1 MSARFYLTIGTILF
15 QTLLIG
21 IIITLIM
28 ITDDIRALK
37 TYLPIAT
44 IIIIFLGGFVVASI
58 RQIDQYNR
66 REIEGN
72 LLKEHLHQIE
82 DMFHSLSILRH
93 EHTRHLQTL
102 QAMLYLGENEEARRY
117 LDGLAES
124 YWEIN
129 EFVYVGHPAL
139 SALVNA
145 KKKLAELKNVEF
157 AVAVKTDN
165 LGVLEIPPW
174 DLCSIMGNLL
184 DNALEAAVKDQ
195 KQKRVSL
202 EIKEEDD
209 NIVFYLHNSG
219 AKIPATRQKQIYE
232 PGYTTSGSEARGFGL
247 YLVKKLVDKYQGRIM
262 LVSEPRTTFLVSL
275 PKRRNVEYGQKNIPI
290 SGRGNGQEP
299 A

>member
-1 MSARFYLTIGTILF
+1 MSARFYLIISTILL
-15 QTLLIG
+15 QTLVIG
-21 IIITLIM
+21 IILVVIL
-28 ITDDIRALK
+28 ITDDIQSLK
-37 TYLPIAT
+37 TYLPFAT
-44 IIIIFLGGFVVASI
+44 IIILFLSGLVVASI

-72 LLKEHLHQIE
+72 LLKEHLRQIE

-102 QAMLYLGENEEARRY
+102 QAMLYLGEIEEARGY

-124 YWEIN
+124 CWEVN
-129 EFVYVGHPAL
+129 EFVYIGHPAL

-145 KKKLAELKNVEF
+145 KKKLAELKNVHF
-157 AVAVKTDN
+157 AVAVKADVN
-165 LGVLEIPPW
+165 ALDIPPW

-184 DNALEAAVKDQ
+184 DNALEAAVKDE

-202 EIKEEDD
+202 EIKVENH
-209 NIVFYLHNSG
+209 NIIFYLYNSG
-219 AKIPATRQKQIYE
+219 AKIPPTRQSQIYE

-247 YLVKKLVDKYQGRIM
+247 YLVKKLVDKHRGTIT
-262 LVSEPRTTFLVSL
+262 LVSEPRTTFIVSL
-275 PKRRNVEYGQKNIPI
+275 PQRSDAKSGQKDVAI
-290 SGRGNGQEP
+290 SGRSHGQEP